1 MDPDP
6 DPGSDPDLAI
16 SVIDPQDANKKFIF

>member
-16 SVIDPQDANKKFIF
+16 SVIDPQDANNKFIF